1 MNKNQGHGDHIGAII
16 DTKSFISQHLQPLI
30 NKGKITHR
38 ITIPAESD
46 TNKGNPTEVIVL
58 LNDDES
64 ISWQMLLAK
73 GREHFEFVTC
83 YPVLAPNIRIP
94 ATIVKVEPWSNLIE
108 ATVTCMI
115 DNNLT
120 VAFFATDY
128 AWNKDR
134 YIVGYILNLDLAAL
148 AYSAKEASR
157 GFKFEGQQAIDF
169 LSKIGKKP
177 DYDEKGNMM
186 PVNFSTENL
195 VAFMNVNEDYPDDA
209 QYQSPLETIS
219 YFKALNT
226 EFTRGIISIKHDPD
240 RKVPLYF
247 KRDFLP
253 DASSGTP
260 VQGVLWL
267 QGCISAH
274 QFTAQHDSNV
284 FGDKGKEFINNLEEP
299 LEDGEMPSGWQDVEW
314 ILEPLDLIQTPEGYV
329 LDAFHVA
336 DEHDDEYQLYFSK
349 EGSTKKYKSVKSQRR
364 VPVDQ
369 TEEEKRLGIQRFE
382 FQSVV
387 PPFDDT
393 MYLAGTYEYDVAK
406 TIPDIWDYVSVPF
419 TPMGVWQAFLLNET
433 FRFLPHFWHSSYVDR
448 SYIFQ
453 IDDIIQIQ
461 KRDKS
466 EPELTQED
474 LQKLKEYASSDELLP
489 KVKVDGNSAVI
500 SICYWNAWQGL
511 IKLEIPVTKRG
522 RTVQFGRPT
531 GETLIEYDCG
541 IIF

>member
-169 LSKIGKKP
+169 LCKIGKKP

-314 ILEPLDLIQTPEGYV
+314 ILEPLDLIQTPKV
-329 LDAFHVA
+329 LR
-336 DEHDDEYQLYFSK
+336 K
-349 EGSTKKYKSVKSQRR
+349 STSR
-364 VPVDQ
+364 
-369 TEEEKRLGIQRFE
+369 
-382 FQSVV
+382 
-387 PPFDDT
+387 
-393 MYLAGTYEYDVAK
+393 
-406 TIPDIWDYVSVPF
+406 
-419 TPMGVWQAFLLNET
+419 
-433 FRFLPHFWHSSYVDR
+433 
-448 SYIFQ
+448 
-453 IDDIIQIQ
+453 
-461 KRDKS
+461 
-466 EPELTQED
+466 
-474 LQKLKEYASSDELLP
+474 
-489 KVKVDGNSAVI
+489 
-500 SICYWNAWQGL
+500 
-511 IKLEIPVTKRG
+511 
-522 RTVQFGRPT
+522 
-531 GETLIEYDCG
+531 
-541 IIF
+541 